1 MRGYQT
7 PHYEVNALSMGV
19 VWELVCFSIGLNIIK
34 VILWVYRLQAIE
46 RLLMLT
52 A

>member
-1 MRGYQT
+1 MRGHQT

-19 VWELVCFSIGLNIIK
+19 VWELVCFPIGLNIIK
-34 VILWVYRLQAIE
+34 VILWAPKCH
-46 RLLMLT
+46 